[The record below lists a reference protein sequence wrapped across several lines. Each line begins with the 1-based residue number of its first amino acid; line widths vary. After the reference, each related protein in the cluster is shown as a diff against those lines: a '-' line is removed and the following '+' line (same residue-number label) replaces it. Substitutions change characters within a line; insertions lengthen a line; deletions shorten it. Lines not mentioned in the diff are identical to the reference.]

1 VAEIKR
7 RRRTNLY
14 SSISQFKRLHYE
26 DDYDLHPN
34 AHSICLSPS
43 SSSPK
48 SYSLQSSPSH
58 KGYTQI
64 WKPSFTFH
72 FTVISVIRR
81 VYRRIYSFLFKPQGQ
96 RLPYFNPTV
105 SPSAYTSSQGSI
117 ASNKL
122 LTFLSRD
129 DTNIFGH
136 DQPSSTHFVPGFV
149 SYYWN
154 RIWSKSKRG
163 ME

>member
-14 SSISQFKRLHYE
+14 HDITQFKRLQY
-26 DDYDLHPN
+26 DDYDYDPA
-34 AHSICLSPS
+34 AHSLFLSPS
-43 SSSPK
+43 SSTK
-48 SYSLQSSPSH
+48 SHSVQSSPSH

-72 FTVISVIRR
+72 FTVISVIGRM
-81 VYRRIYSFLFKPQGQ
+81 YRRIYSFLFKPRGQ

-105 SPSAYTSSQGSI
+105 SLSNYTPSQSSF

-129 DTNIFGH
+129 DTNIYGH
-136 DQPSSTHFVPGFV
+136 DRPSSTRFVPGFV

>member
-1 VAEIKR
+1 
-7 RRRTNLY
+7 LY
-14 SSISQFKRLHYE
+14 HDITQFKRLNYD
-26 DDYDLHPN
+26 DDYDYDPN
-34 AHSICLSPS
+34 AHSIFLSPS
-43 SSSPK
+43 SSTK
-48 SYSLQSSPSH
+48 SYSVRSSPSH
-58 KGYTQI
+58 KGSAQI

-72 FTVISVIRR
+72 FTVISVIGRM
-81 VYRRIYSFLFKPQGQ
+81 YRRIHSFLFKPRGQ

-105 SPSAYTSSQGSI
+105 SISAHTPSQSSF

-129 DTNIFGH
+129 DTNIYGH
-136 DQPSSTHFVPGFV
+136 DRPSSTRFVPGFV

>member
-14 SSISQFKRLHYE
+14 HDITQFKRLQY
-26 DDYDLHPN
+26 DDYDYDPA
-34 AHSICLSPS
+34 AHSLFLSPS
-43 SSSPK
+43 SSTK
-48 SYSLQSSPSH
+48 SHSVQSSPSH

-72 FTVISVIRR
+72 FTVISVIGRM
-81 VYRRIYSFLFKPQGQ
+81 YRRIYSFLFKPRGQ

-105 SPSAYTSSQGSI
+105 SLSNYTPSQSSF

-136 DQPSSTHFVPGFV
+136 DGPSSTRIVPGFV